1 LNHIYELVTRVFKI
15 GLSNITSGSHAPYAL
30 VGIKF
35 IFRGD
40 AQAVEI
46 PSAMQKCLGG
56 EG

>member
-1 LNHIYELVTRVFKI
+1 MNHIYELVTRVFKI